1 VNKPESGN
9 ESENALARLG
19 AAGDNTI
26 ISLNDLAQIFHRH
39 PESIKRAIERGEL
52 PPPVKF
58 LGVRAWTVKVIVQH
72 IEARLAEAEQE
83 REKPQA

>member
-1 VNKPESGN
+1 MKEQSGTESGF
-9 ESENALARLG
+9 ELARLG

-52 PPPVKF
+52 PPPVRF

-83 REKPQA
+83 HGKPQA